1 MSRPNFTLSLRPVG
15 CLSLAETAGS
25 EVVRWH
31 INVINT
37 WSLGETRSKCTY
49 LRNPFLH
56 KEFDEANYEFTRKRV
71 CHWHFLSSRFHQFR
85 ILVSKIFWSLHS
97 INKTTCEGIKK
108 CSEFPSDESKNISIH
123 YAILSN
129 LWDRR
134 FLCAEKKLRN
144 SYFFFQFR
152 ISHFYF
158 ILYLKMAT

>member
-1 MSRPNFTLSLRPVG
+1 MTWLSSVPRKIGPIIFFCRVLTLLCLCPVG

-97 INKTTCEGIKK
+97 INKQPVK
-108 CSEFPSDESKNISIH
+108 ESKNVQ
-123 YAILSN
+123 N
-129 LWDRR
+129 
-134 FLCAEKKLRN
+134 FLVVKVKI
-144 SYFFFQFR
+144 F
-152 ISHFYF
+152 
-158 ILYLKMAT
+158 